1 MDNAVR
7 FVNKAKIDAYV
18 QLKYKTRKLKSK
30 IEVSEEGAMIHWNEE
45 FLIPAQ
51 VPVMG
56 GRLLFSVWDD
66 DLSGDEIVGSFT
78 LNSKDI
84 IENKK
89 PTFFWKNLYGAPLDG
104 SGEHAKNMNENP
116 DAASFW
122 KGRILMQVT
131 AYKCDKPVFKKQDI
145 EPSIIEEARTHLIDK
160 TY

>member
-1 MDNAVR
+1 MDTAVR

-18 QLKYKTRKLKSK
+18 QLVYKTRKLKSR

-66 DLSGDEIVGSFT
+66 DMSGDEIVGSFT
-78 LNSKDI
+78 LEAKDI
-84 IENKK
+84 IEGKK
-89 PTFFWKNLYGAPLDG
+89 AMFFWKNLYGAPLNG
-104 SGEHAKNMNENP
+104 SGVHAKNMNENP

-122 KGRILMQVT
+122 KGRILMQVS
-131 AYKCDKPVFKKQDI
+131 AFKCDKPVFKKQDI
-145 EPSIIEEARTHLIDK
+145 APEIIEEARSHLIDR